1 MYWEQSW
8 SVTVERNVY
17 YALPKHLEGEELA
30 ENHSPIIRDET
41 LSGTAADDVATTPT
55 TPAA

>member
-1 MYWEQSW
+1 M
-8 SVTVERNVY
+8 TVERNVY
-17 YALPKHLEGEELA
+17 YTPPEHLEGEESA
-30 ENHSPIIRDET
+30 ENHSPIIRDEM